1 MFLTEKEILDTPVAL
16 DLTCK
21 YFEENAEKI
30 EAFFAAN
37 PQRKFTIMGC
47 GSSYML
53 SKSAAALL
61 GAYPETTA
69 NAIPAG
75 DYIADPV
82 FWQETV
88 RGSIVLMLSR
98 SGRTSEMVWAAQ
110 KIKDLLNC
118 PIISIN
124 AENDNDIT
132 PMSDLE
138 LSMPWCHDN
147 SVCQTRTVTNLYAA
161 SLLLAAKY
169 AKDETLWKSV
179 RRQTMKRSRRSIVPF
194 WKRLRCAAGKMLLCW
209 QTGRCAAL
217 QKKVRWPL
225 RRLPC

>member
-21 YFEENAEKI
+21 YFEESAEKI

-61 GAYPETTA
+61 ASYPETTA

-82 FWQETV
+82 SWQETV

-110 KIKDLLNC
+110 KIKELLNC

-179 RRQTMKRSRRSIVPF
+179 FAAAANNEAF

-209 QTGRCAAL
+209 QTGRYAAL

>member
-61 GAYPETTA
+61 ASYPETTA

-82 FWQETV
+82 SWQETA

-110 KIKDLLNC
+110 KIKELLN
-118 PIISIN
+118 
-124 AENDNDIT
+124 
-132 PMSDLE
+132 
-138 LSMPWCHDN
+138 
-147 SVCQTRTVTNLYAA
+147 
-161 SLLLAAKY
+161 
-169 AKDETLWKSV
+169 
-179 RRQTMKRSRRSIVPF
+179 
-194 WKRLRCAAGKMLLCW
+194 
-209 QTGRCAAL
+209 
-217 QKKVRWPL
+217 
-225 RRLPC
+225 